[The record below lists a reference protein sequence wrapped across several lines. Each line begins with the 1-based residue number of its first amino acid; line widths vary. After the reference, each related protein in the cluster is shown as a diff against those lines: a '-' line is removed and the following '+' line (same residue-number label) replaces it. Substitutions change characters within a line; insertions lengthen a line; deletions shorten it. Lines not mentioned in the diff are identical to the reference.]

1 MILKALYDY
10 YNRCGDLAPEG
21 MEYKEITFLLVID
34 KAGELQRIERRGE
47 GKNGQMFLVMK
58 GVRSGITPKPY
69 LFWDNVEYVLNYT
82 KAHEKF
88 QTECDET
95 ERTKLQ
101 KEIAKSQQKNLALID
116 KYKAIAEQFPEEE
129 EFQAVCAFYE
139 NGGLEKVR
147 ADVLWS
153 DIVKKPT
160 ANVSFL
166 LEGNTKIIA
175 ENPCLRT
182 LSEKPVE
189 DSCNTGNAICLVTG
203 EGCDPVSSTT
213 PTAIAGGQS
222 TGRLVAFQI
231 KSGYD
236 SYGKSQGLNAPIS
249 PNAEAAYTTALNRL
263 LGKGSR
269 NKFMLSSRTF
279 TFWASS
285 NSEASLQ
292 AEKGLSNLFSFTDV
306 EEDNPNAK
314 IEEVRKV
321 FQAILSGKL
330 KTNKDDRFYIL
341 GLAPNSARIA
351 VVYWAET
358 SLQEFAEKIEQH
370 FVDMELIDTRNLR
383 KPYMGLR
390 DMLSAVTLS
399 GKQSDATPNLP
410 EAIAKSIFQGMP
422 YPYTLFASCIR
433 RIRAESG
440 DVRISRVAIIKA
452 YLNRLPDSNNQKIN
466 IMLDKE
472 NKNQGY
478 LCGRLFAVLDKIQ
491 GDANGIHS
499 IRERYMNAA
508 STTPV
513 AVFATILN
521 LSTHHS
527 KNLSKES
534 SRIFYEKLKQEI
546 VDKIYSEGFP
556 AHLSLQDQGR
566 FFVGYYQ
573 QRADLFTSNTTE
585 ENTENS

>member
-82 KAHEKF
+82 TAHEKF
-88 QTECDET
+88 HGECDEK
-95 ERTKLQ
+95 EMSKLQ
-101 KEIAKSQQKNLALID
+101 KEMGKSQQKNLALID

-147 ADVLWS
+147 TDVLWS

-175 ENPCLRT
+175 ENPCLHT
-182 LSEKPVE
+182 LSERIKK
-189 DSCNTGNAICLVTG
+189 DSNAGDAICLITG
-203 EGCDPVSSTT
+203 QNCHPVESTA
-213 PTAIAGGQS
+213 PVALAGAKQP
-222 TGRLVAFQI
+222 RLVAFQVR
-231 KSGYD
+231 SGYD
-236 SYGKSQGLNAPIS
+236 SYGKQKGLNAPLS
-249 PNAEAAYTTALNRL
+249 PNAEATYTTALNRL

-292 AEKGLSNLFSFTDV
+292 AEEGLSNLFSFTDV

-351 VVYWAET
+351 VVYYV
-358 SLQEFAEKIEQH
+358 S
-370 FVDMELIDTRNLR
+370 
-383 KPYMGLR
+383 
-390 DMLSAVTLS
+390 S
-399 GKQSDATPNLP
+399 G
-410 EAIAKSIFQGMP
+410 
-422 YPYTLFASCIR
+422 
-433 RIRAESG
+433 
-440 DVRISRVAIIKA
+440 
-452 YLNRLPDSNNQKIN
+452 
-466 IMLDKE
+466 
-472 NKNQGY
+472 
-478 LCGRLFAVLDKIQ
+478 
-491 GDANGIHS
+491 
-499 IRERYMNAA
+499 
-508 STTPV
+508 
-513 AVFATILN
+513 
-521 LSTHHS
+521 
-527 KNLSKES
+527 
-534 SRIFYEKLKQEI
+534 
-546 VDKIYSEGFP
+546 
-556 AHLSLQDQGR
+556 
-566 FFVGYYQ
+566 
-573 QRADLFTSNTTE
+573 
-585 ENTENS
+585 

>member
-10 YNRCGDLAPEG
+10 YNRCGDLAPKKL
-21 MEYKEITFLLVID
+21 EYKEITFLLVID

-47 GKNGQMFLVMK
+47 GKNGQMFLVVQ
-58 GVRSGITPKPY
+58 GARSGITPKPY

-82 KAHEKF
+82 TAHEKF
-88 QTECDET
+88 HAEYDET

-101 KEIAKSQQKNLALID
+101 EEIAKSQRRNLALID

-147 ADVLWS
+147 TDVLWS

-160 ANVSFL
+160 ANISFL

-175 ENPCLRT
+175 ENPCLHT
-182 LSEKPVE
+182 LSERIKK
-189 DSCNTGNAICLVTG
+189 DSSNAGDAICLITG
-203 EGCDPVSSTT
+203 QNCHPVESTA
-213 PTAIAGGQS
+213 PVDLAGA
-222 TGRLVAFQI
+222 TRPRLVAFQVR
-231 KSGYD
+231 SGYD
-236 SYGKSQGLNAPIS
+236 SYGKQKGLNAPLS
-249 PNAEAAYTTALNRL
+249 PNAEATYTTALNRL

-279 TFWASS
+279 VFWASS

-292 AEKGLSNLFSFTDV
+292 AEEGLSNLFSFTDA
-306 EEDNPNAK
+306 EEDDPNAK
-314 IEEVRKV
+314 IEGVRKV
-321 FQAILSGKL
+321 FKAILSGKL

-370 FVDMELIDTRNLR
+370 FVDMELIDTRSSR

-390 DMLSAVTLS
+390 DMLSAVTLG

-440 DVRISRVAIIKA
+440 DVRISRAAIIKA

-491 GDANGIHS
+491 GDASGIHS

-508 STTPV
+508 STTPA

-546 VDKIYSEGFP
+546 VDKINSEGFP